1 MNFQYLNADEIIDDT
16 IVFGKENRSDLS
28 VLHIAYGIDKNFLL
42 GCGVSISSILIHNKK
57 NNFVFHIFIDDIPE
71 EALKKFSQ
79 LALMY
84 NTCIKIHTVNCN
96 RLKSLPTTKNWS
108 IAMYFRFLIGDY
120 FIDIQERVLYLD
132 ADIVCHGDITT
143 LLTLDF
149 EHKVAA
155 VVTERDQ
162 KWWSSRAQNLECI
175 GLEQGYFNSGVLLLN
190 TTEWAK
196 EFVSAKALA
205 MLSDNAVISKLTYM
219 DQDILNMILW
229 DKVKYINGNYNTQF
243 SINYELKE
251 NFSNPV
257 NENTIFIH
265 YVGPTKPWHSWA
277 IYPSTLPFMC
287 AKKLSPWKDTPL
299 MRPSN
304 SNYARYCAKHNF
316 KQKKFA
322 VSIFNYMCYFYF
334 KMLK

>member
-1 MNFQYLNADEIIDDT
+1 MKFQYLNADEILVDT
-16 IVFGKENRSDLS
+16 IILGQENKYRLPA
-28 VLHIAYGIDKNFLL
+28 LHIAYGIDKNFLL
-42 GCGVSISSILIHNKK
+42 GAGVSISSILIHNKK
-57 NNFVFHIFIDDIPE
+57 NNYVFHIFIDDIPKE
-71 EALKKFSQ
+71 ELERFSQ
-79 LALMY
+79 LALIY

-96 RLKSLPTTKNWS
+96 RLKRLPTTKNWS

-120 FIDIQERVLYLD
+120 FIGSQERVLYLD
-132 ADIVCHGDITT
+132 ADIVCQGDITT
-143 LLTLDF
+143 LSTLDF
-149 EHKVAA
+149 ENKIAA
-155 VVTERDQ
+155 VVTERD
-162 KWWSSRAQNLECI
+162 KTWWALRAKNLECI

-190 TTEWAK
+190 TAEWAK

-205 MLSDNAVISKLTYM
+205 LLSDNAVISKLTYM

-229 DKVKYINGNYNTQF
+229 DKVKFINGNYNTQF

-251 NFSNPV
+251 GFLNPV

-277 IYPSTLPFMC
+277 NYPSTLPFMC
-287 AKKLSPWKDTPL
+287 AKKLSPWKNTPL

-316 KQKKFA
+316 NQKKFA
-322 VSIFNYMCYFYF
+322 ASIFNYMCYFYF
-334 KMLK
+334 KILK